1 MSNRIDKIKLN
12 HWLNIRKTTIEVLNE
27 LLSKDLN
34 YESNFENLD
43 EIDERVI
50 KKIGSALSIP
60 VENILIEDDVPSFI
74 YNSKE
79 AIRNQLR
86 CLALNHIMDF
96 RKKKM
101 NFGNVV

>member
-34 YESNFENLD
+34 YEINFENLD
-43 EIDERVI
+43 EVDERVI
-50 KKIGSALSIP
+50 KKIGSTLSIP
-60 VENILIEDDVPSFI
+60 VENILIEDEVPSFI

-79 AIRNQLR
+79 QIEKTKRT
-86 CLALNHIMDF
+86 H
-96 RKKKM
+96 KKR
-101 NFGNVV
+101 GHSLL